1 MRSARGGL
9 WVALGLAAGML
20 LGSGTAG
27 AMTIDFEGLP
37 SLSDVASASLPG
49 VTISTALVASEADAG
64 VLTGFDTSKW
74 ATSDVNGLLNTYQ
87 PSITFTFG
95 VPVTAFSVNVVGLP
109 DGLGSHQQVLLQAYR
124 GATLV
129 GLDVSDPDA
138 LGDSGLA
145 EALLAVAGSSI
156 DRVVLSAVTY
166 SIQNGLPCFAP
177 GDVSSFFAD
186 DASFT
191 PVPEPGTAALVLA
204 GLAALGARR
213 ARKEML

>member
-1 MRSARGGL
+1 MG
-9 WVALGLAAGML
+9 LGLAMGML
-20 LGSGTAG
+20 LGSGSAG
-27 AMTIDFEGLP
+27 AVTIDFEGLP

-49 VTISTALVASEADAG
+49 VSISTALVVSEADAN
-64 VLTGFDTSKW
+64 VLTGFDTSSW
-74 ATSDVNGLLNTYQ
+74 ATSDVNGILNTYDATIAFDF
-87 PSITFTFG
+87 S

-124 GATLV
+124 GSTLV
-129 GLDVSDPDA
+129 GLDISDPDA

-145 EALLAVAGSSI
+145 EALLSVVGSSI
-156 DRVVLSAVTY
+156 DRVVLSAVIY
-166 SIQNGLPCFAP
+166 SVQNGLPCFEP

-191 PVPEPGTAALVLA
+191 PVPEPASAALVLA

-213 ARKEML
+213 ALEETL